1 MNILMLNPPFKGRF
15 SRSARSPAVAPS
27 GTIYYP
33 LWLAYATGVLEEAG
47 FNVRLIDAPAHGLNL
62 KEVLSSLN
70 DFSPEMIVLD
80 TSTPS
85 IFSDVKS
92 AEMLKDTFPQ
102 SYVVLV
108 GTHVSALPEE
118 SLRMSKKIDAVA
130 RREYDY
136 ILRDLAF
143 ALKEKKPL
151 SSVKGLSFRKGD
163 GYIHNDNMPF
173 IEDLDALPFVS
184 KVYKKHLF
192 FEDYYFAA
200 ANFPMVMTMSGR
212 GCPNRCYFC
221 VYPQTFH
228 SRQYRMRS
236 PENIVDEFEWI
247 LKNIPGVKEIGIEDD
262 TFTADNLRTRQI
274 SDLIIARKIRCKWY
288 CNVRSDLDYETLRV
302 MKKAGC
308 RLVTTGFESGN
319 QKMLDYMHKNLQLE
333 QIEKFVANAKK
344 AKILVHGCL
353 VFGHPGETKE
363 TIQESLEF
371 VKKLNCDSM
380 QFYPLIVYP
389 GTEAYER
396 VTKAGYLKTIDYSQW
411 VSKGGQHTSVINLPG
426 LSAEELVQICNDSLK
441 SYHFRPAY
449 IWMKFKQAIL
459 HPSEGRRTAKSAFHY
474 IRSLMVRDNI

>member
-1 MNILMLNPPFKGRF
+1 MLNPPFKGRF

-62 KEVLSSLN
+62 KEVIASLN
-70 DFSPEMIVLD
+70 NFSPRMIVLD
-80 TSTPS
+80 SSTPS

-92 AEMLKDTFPQ
+92 AETLKDVFPQ
-102 SYVVLV
+102 SLVVLV

-118 SLRMSKKIDAVA
+118 TLRMSKKIDAVA

-136 ILRDLAF
+136 TLRDLAL
-143 ALKEKKPL
+143 ALNEQRSL
-151 SSVKGLSFRKGD
+151 HSVKGLSFRAKD
-163 GYIHNDNMPF
+163 EYIHNDNRPF
-173 IEDLDALPFVS
+173 IEDLDALPFIS

-192 FEDYYFAA
+192 IEDYYFAA
-200 ANFPMVMTMSGR
+200 ANFPMVMTITGR

-228 SRQYRMRS
+228 SRKYRIRS

-247 LKNIPGVKEIGIEDD
+247 LDNIPGVKEIGIEDD
-262 TFTADNLRTRQI
+262 TFTADSLRTRQI
-274 SDLIIARKIRCKWY
+274 CELIIERNIRVKWY

-319 QKMLDYMHKNLQLE
+319 QKVLDNMQKNLKLE
-333 QIEKFVANAKK
+333 QIEHFVANAKK
-344 AKILVHGCL
+344 VKILVHGCL
-353 VFGHPGETKE
+353 VLGNPGETKE
-363 TIQESLEF
+363 MIQESLEF

-380 QFYPLIVYP
+380 QFYPLFVYP

-396 VTKAGYLKTIDYSQW
+396 VTKAGYLKTTDYSQW
-411 VSKGGQHTSVINLPG
+411 VSESGQHSSVINLPD
-426 LSAEELVQICNDSLK
+426 LSAEELVQICKAALK

-449 IWMKFKQAIL
+449 IGMKLKQAVL
-459 HPSEGRRTAKSAFHY
+459 HPSEGRRTARSALHY
-474 IRSLMVRDNI
+474 IRSLTAQDNT